1 MSSIETQILITSMK
15 RDFFI
20 KKKKKQSFWCLW
32 SLINEAY
39 HSAMM
44 SLRI

>member
-20 KKKKKQSFWCLW
+20 KKKKTIFLVFVV
-32 SLINEAY
+32 IN
-39 HSAMM
+39 
-44 SLRI
+44 

>member
-20 KKKKKQSFWCLW
+20 KKKKNNLFGVCG
-32 SLINEAY
+32 
-39 HSAMM
+39 H
-44 SLRI
+44 

>member
-20 KKKKKQSFWCLW
+20 KKKNNLFGVCG
-32 SLINEAY
+32 
-39 HSAMM
+39 H
-44 SLRI
+44 